1 MAGPESPDR
10 VTYYNFT
17 ELRNVILRGKSE
29 LGQRAGSR
37 LKLALVRRMLGQ
49 SNLIDLIPEYIFHI
63 VFKLALYG
71 I

>member
-1 MAGPESPDR
+1 M
-10 VTYYNFT
+10 
-17 ELRNVILRGKSE
+17 ILRGKSE

>member
-1 MAGPESPDR
+1 M
-10 VTYYNFT
+10 
-17 ELRNVILRGKSE
+17 ILRGKSE
-29 LGQRAGSR
+29 SRSGQRAGSR